1 MRKTGLE
8 RPRSTEAETINH
20 CQTSNIM
27 RHDDLWNL
35 PNLRA
40 ATENVL
46 LNFLQADLA
55 LCFTFADRLKS
66 ELRIGNWNAARKV
79 LAEAE
84 KGHATIAR
92 FLPRG
97 TDVKPRNEIKRRM
110 NDLRTILDSAHR
122 EMRQAE

>member
-1 MRKTGLE
+1 MNVLRNL
-8 RPRSTEAETINH
+8 
-20 CQTSNIM
+20 SNL
-27 RHDDLWNL
+27 DV
-35 PNLRA
+35 
-40 ATENVL
+40 ATESVL

-66 ELRIGNWNAARKV
+66 ELRIGNWDAARKV

-92 FLPRG
+92 FLPRV

-110 NDLRTILDSAHR
+110 NDLRTILDSARR
-122 EMRQAE
+122 ELLHK